1 MNVHAPI
8 NARAYGIQATLQL
21 ADDLHVIS
29 RDAYSGGELYGI
41 LPIFRW
47 DPLDGSEFYA
57 CFRVWPCSGPSLRKA
72 GARWSL
78 RNHVSVVYL
87 KSSGRCA
94 FVDKKLTDR
103 IQEIFLSELEFI
115 RCPLTHCHAD
125 EFQARMAIGGPR
137 ISIGVPR
144 IVYSAIPRCRGTNCL
159 AQVIGRIL
167 KNLFMLLCDHEYIPY
182 DVDMQ
187 TVTLHMQ
194 FHERVRPA
202 LAQRLRDAPA
212 GPEDLKQYFEAWAA
226 LVKLTRQGAAAVP
239 SPPATPMPTRPC
251 PSSCDP
257 WGPDLVPRPRRT
269 AADFGR
275 MD

>member
-1 MNVHAPI
+1 MH
-8 NARAYGIQATLQL
+8 
-21 ADDLHVIS
+21 
-29 RDAYSGGELYGI
+29 
-41 LPIFRW
+41 
-47 DPLDGSEFYA
+47 
-57 CFRVWPCSGPSLRKA
+57 
-72 GARWSL
+72 
-78 RNHVSVVYL
+78 
-87 KSSGRCA
+87 
-94 FVDKKLTDR
+94 KKLTDR
-103 IQEIFLSELEFI
+103 IKEIFLSELEFI
-115 RCPLTHCHAD
+115 RCPFTHCHAD
-125 EFQARMAIGGPR
+125 EFQARMAIGGPVNR
-137 ISIGVPR
+137 NG

-167 KNLFMLLCDHEYIPY
+167 KNLFMFLCDHEYIPY
-182 DVDMQ
+182 DVEMK

-194 FHERVRPA
+194 FHDHVA

-212 GPEDLKQYFEAWAA
+212 GPEDLKEAPAGPEDLKEYFEAWAA
-226 LVKLTRQGAAAVP
+226 RVKLTRQGAAAVP